1 MKPDIIKKD
10 SVASQR
16 WDKEYR
22 GGRYH
27 DEPPIEFVSRIKEIL
42 EKNPD
47 VSKGRGLYIGCGN
60 GRNYIPLAD
69 SGLDVF
75 GIDVS
80 QVAVRQ
86 LSEKRPDFA
95 DRLLCVDFTDF
106 DSCKLFDYIISIQVF
121 QHGTEERTKKYFE
134 KVLEML
140 KPGGLLFLRVNS
152 ASTEIYFEHTVHQGN
167 STGGGG
173 GGGLTIQYGAGSK
186 KDLYIHFYS
195 RQEIDKICE
204 DFDLV
209 VPLYESTTK
218 RIPPETGSWSQ
229 WELALRRK

>member
-27 DEPPIEFVSRIKEIL
+27 DESPIEFVSRIKEIL
-42 EKNPD
+42 EKNPG

-167 STGGGG
+167 STGGG
-173 GGGLTIQYGAGSK
+173 LTIQYEAGPK

-195 RQEIDKICE
+195 RQEIDRICE

-209 VPLYESTTK
+209 VPMHESTTK